1 MAEDD
6 DRPSDGC
13 DRNSDS
19 NTDLTAT
26 IDDQSRK
33 RAVDLQPSSSGACL
47 YAGDFGQVSVCCTG
61 TNGIHRLTDAS
72 F

>member
-26 IDDQSRK
+26 IS
-33 RAVDLQPSSSGACL
+33 P